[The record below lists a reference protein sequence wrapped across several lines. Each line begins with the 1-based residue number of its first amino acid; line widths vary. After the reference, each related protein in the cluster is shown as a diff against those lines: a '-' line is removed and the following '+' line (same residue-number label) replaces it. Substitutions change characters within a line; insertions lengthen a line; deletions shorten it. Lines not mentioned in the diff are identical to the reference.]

1 MLPRSH
7 RMSDSAVSSGPVSSG
22 PGAISLSGQLEPGP
36 RSAMLTTVLGLT
48 GILVVS
54 ATSRII
60 GKLALG
66 IRQPATFELS
76 TAGLHIKTS
85 RTMLGRVLSEKETLV
100 PIENLAEI
108 TREDRFPRLGLY
120 AGLFTL
126 AFGTYAGVGMFI
138 DGIRVPGM
146 SPSLI
151 ASGALLVAFGL
162 ALDFGINL
170 LPAASRKVRVL
181 IRPRVGKA
189 WCLGDLD
196 PTSADQLLAS
206 LADQAG
212 FSRLS
217 SEPASSS
224 QAPAPESELK
234 AEPSVPAE
242 SDPAE
247 TSE

>member
-1 MLPRSH
+1 
-7 RMSDSAVSSGPVSSG
+7 MSDGAVSSAPSAV
-22 PGAISLSGQLEPGP
+22 SLSGQLEPSP
-36 RSAMLTTVLGLT
+36 RSALLTTVLGLS
-48 GILVVS
+48 GFLVLS

-85 RTMLGRVLSEKETLV
+85 RTMLGRILSEKMTLV

-120 AGLFTL
+120 AGLLTL

-181 IRPRVGKA
+181 VRPRVGKP

-212 FSRLS
+212 YSRS
-217 SEPASSS
+217 STAPASSIE
-224 QAPAPESELK
+224 APAPDPGEKSVPTEGS
-234 AEPSVPAE
+234 AEPDPTE
-242 SDPAE
+242 S
-247 TSE
+247 SE